1 MELAWGSPR
10 AEVAESGGGR
20 SGSDHL
26 RLPGQPATLGHFAL
40 GTMRWERDLQYQ
52 GRHLAPFDSTLPPVP
67 ELVELI
73 QGLARLDGAER
84 ARHLKILAGSSLES
98 LRSRLHPA
106 TRLLKSDSVWTV
118 RVEQP
123 SFDARDRLL
132 LPLGGSGQTP
142 SGEAGAGPGP
152 SPPPPAAG
160 RARGCG
166 PREPRLAPRPR
177 PRRARAPGAGAREL
191 SDGGRDVPA
200 PRGRRP
206 LPRVAGRAG
215 RRQADVSPGAGT
227 GRSGDDAARGP
238 APEL

>member
-73 QGLARLDGAER
+73 QGLARLDGPER
-84 ARHLKILAGSSLES
+84 ARHLKLLAGSSLES

-106 TRLLKSDSVWTV
+106 TRLLRGDSVWTV

-123 SFDARDRLL
+123 AFDARNRLVL
-132 LPLGGSGQTP
+132 ELRGSVKTCSVEAVGSAIVGRPRAGGPLAHAAT
-142 SGEAGAGPGP
+142 GPAE
-152 SPPPPAAG
+152 PPP
-160 RARGCG
+160 RT
-166 PREPRLAPRPR
+166 
-177 PRRARAPGAGAREL
+177 
-191 SDGGRDVPA
+191 
-200 PRGRRP
+200 PRGR
-206 LPRVAGRAG
+206 G
-215 RRQADVSPGAGT
+215 
-227 GRSGDDAARGP
+227 
-238 APEL
+238 